1 MSSNNKKK
9 YIIRPLSIL
18 FLVLSLVLL
27 NVVIASTA
35 DKFLGKSDHSKKA
48 CGSYEGHTLRKAAS
62 KGGCYFIDEN
72 NKSVYVDKRL
82 CDC

>member
-18 FLVLSLVLL
+18 FLVLCLVLL

-35 DKFLGKSDHSKKA
+35 GKYLGKIEKSKKS
-48 CGSYEGHTLRKAAS
+48 CGSYEGHTLRKAAT
-62 KGGCYFIDEN
+62 KGGCYFVDEN
-72 NKSVYVDKRL
+72 NKTVFVDKKL